1 MPLQTLGTVN
11 VTDESDHVWTELAVV
26 PNSTWPVELPN
37 PLPAMVTFIP
47 GCPRVGPMEPTSGAL
62 GVPADCHTATVCA
75 GSVKLFA
82 GLLPPLLE
90 VTVRPDPPSN
100 PPR

>member
-1 MPLQTLGTVN
+1 MPLLRFGTVKITE
-11 VTDESDHVWTELAVV
+11 VSDQDWIVAGVV
-26 PNSTWPVELPN
+26 LKTTWPVDVPK

-47 GCPRVGPMEPTSGAL
+47 ACPTVGPIDPTSGAA
-62 GVPADCHTATVCA
+62 GVPTNCQTATVCA
-75 GSVKLFA
+75 GSVKLLA
-82 GLLPPLLE
+82 GLLPPDPE